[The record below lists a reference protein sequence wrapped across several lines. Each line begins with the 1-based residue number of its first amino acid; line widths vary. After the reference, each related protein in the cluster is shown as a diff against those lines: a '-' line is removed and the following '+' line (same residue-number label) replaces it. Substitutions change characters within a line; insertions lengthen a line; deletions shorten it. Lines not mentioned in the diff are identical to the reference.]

1 MYSNTHLHA
10 YLLYRSGLFH
20 FLPFSSLLFSCLYLA
35 GCLVDTEARD
45 EMRVYS
51 ILHSVQYCLKIPL
64 RFTVQFNGR
73 HEVEAFL
80 SDTRHEV
87 GCRWT
92 LAGQP
97 VYITKWIYKGG
108 MKMLH
113 ILYTVHHHMCVMT
126 QQCACSRSRISL
138 DSSHLFATP
147 HPYLVFVFLVVK
159 GEGGRGEEHLCTY
172 TTYIGCI

>member
-1 MYSNTHLHA
+1 
-10 YLLYRSGLFH
+10 
-20 FLPFSSLLFSCLYLA
+20 
-35 GCLVDTEARD
+35 
-45 EMRVYS
+45 MRVYS
-51 ILHSVQYCLKIPL
+51 ILHSVQYCLKIHL

-126 QQCACSRSRISL
+126 QQCACSLALVFLSIHRISSQL
-138 DSSHLFATP
+138 LTLTSFSSSSSLRVKVDVERNTFVPIPCIQGVYRA
-147 HPYLVFVFLVVK
+147 YL
-159 GEGGRGEEHLCTY
+159 
-172 TTYIGCI
+172 GCIYGCIYMYNGCTQVYVRL

>member
-35 GCLVDTEARD
+35 GCLVDTEASD

-51 ILHSVQYCLKIPL
+51 ILHSVQYCLKIHL

-126 QQCACSRSRISL
+126 QQCACSLALVFLLIHRISSQL
-138 DSSHLFATP
+138 LTLTSFSSSSSLRVKVDVERNT
-147 HPYLVFVFLVVK
+147 FVPIP
-159 GEGGRGEEHLCTY
+159 RS
-172 TTYIGCI
+172 I